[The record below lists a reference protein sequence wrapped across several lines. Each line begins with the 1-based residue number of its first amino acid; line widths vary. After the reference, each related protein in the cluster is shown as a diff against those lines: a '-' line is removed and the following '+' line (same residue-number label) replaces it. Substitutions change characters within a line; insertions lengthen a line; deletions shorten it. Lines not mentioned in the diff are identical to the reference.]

1 MKRRRGALR
10 ILVSGASVSG
20 PVLAYWLTRHGF
32 CVTVVERAPALRK
45 TGGHAVDLFRP
56 AMDISEKM
64 GVLPLV
70 EERATGTNRM
80 TVYREG
86 SRRPVRADLSK
97 IFSGTSE
104 RHVEIMR
111 DDLSEI
117 YYDAARDDVEYVFG
131 DSITA
136 ISPDGEVRFEN
147 AAPRRFDLVVG
158 ADGLHSNVRRLA
170 LDDESRYNGFI
181 GAYFGVLTLPNI
193 SDLDR
198 ELLIHVGVGRTA
210 GMYGAPH
217 LDDARALFLFRSE
230 RELDYHH
237 HDVPRQKAL
246 LRGAFAGM
254 HARVDC
260 WLDELDRTPA
270 LYFDSIT
277 QLRMD
282 TWSQGRVTLVGDAGY
297 CPGPAVGGST
307 SLAVVGAYVLAGEL
321 AQAGG
326 DHKRAFP
333 AYERVMT
340 EHVRG
345 SRAAG
350 LSAAKTLIPMSRLGV
365 WGLAQGARL
374 ISALP
379 AGPSRALL
387 RLTTQSARFYNSVTV
402 DDYLPSPAASG
413 GPGGLAG
420 NPGDGLAVE

>member
-1 MKRRRGALR
+1 MR
-10 ILVSGASVSG
+10 ILVSGAGVAG
-20 PVLAYWLTRHGF
+20 PVLAHWLTRHGF
-32 CVTVVERAPALRK
+32 SVTVVERAPALRR

-56 AMDISEKM
+56 ATDISERM
-64 GVLPLV
+64 GVLPRI

-80 TVYREG
+80 TVHREG

-97 IFSGTSE
+97 IFGAASD

-111 DDLSEI
+111 DDLSSI

-170 LDDESRYNGFI
+170 FDEESRSNSYI
-181 GAYFGVLTLPNI
+181 GAYLAVLTLPND
-193 SDLDR
+193 SDLDG
-198 ELLIHVGVGRTA
+198 ELLLHVGVGRTA
-210 GMYGAPH
+210 GMYGARH
-217 LDDARALFLFRSE
+217 VGDARVLFLFRSE
-230 RELDYHH
+230 RELDCHH
-237 HDVPRQKAL
+237 HDVPRQKEL

-254 HARVDC
+254 HDRVDR

-270 LYFDSIT
+270 FYFDSIT

-282 TWSQGRVTLVGDAGY
+282 TWSRGRVTLVGDAGY

-321 AQAGG
+321 ARAGG
-326 DHKRAFP
+326 DHTLAFP
-333 AYERVMT
+333 AYERAMST
-340 EHVRG
+340 YVRG
-345 SRAAG
+345 SRAVA
-350 LSAAKTLIPMSRLGV
+350 LSAAKTLIPTSRLGV

-379 AGPSRALL
+379 AGPARGLI
-387 RLTTQSARFYNSVTV
+387 RLTTKSARLHDAMRVP
-402 DDYLPSPAASG
+402 DYPP
-413 GPGGLAG
+413 
-420 NPGDGLAVE
+420 

>member
-1 MKRRRGALR
+1 MR
-10 ILVSGASVSG
+10 ILVSGASIAG

-32 CVTVVERAPALRK
+32 CVTVVERAPTLRK

-56 AMDISEKM
+56 AMNISEKM
-64 GVLPLV
+64 GVLPRV

-80 TVYREG
+80 TLYQQG
-86 SRRPVRADLSK
+86 ARRPVRADLSK
-97 IFSGTSE
+97 IFSATSD

-117 YYDAARDDVEYVFG
+117 YYDAARDDVEYIFG

-136 ISPDGEVRFEN
+136 ISPDGEVQFEN
-147 AAPRRFDLVVG
+147 AAPRRFDLVIG
-158 ADGLHSNVRRLA
+158 ADGLHSNVRRLVF
-170 LDDESRYNGFI
+170 DEESRFTAFI
-181 GAYFGVLTLPNI
+181 GAYLGVLTLPNV
-193 SDLDR
+193 SDLDS

-210 GMYGAPH
+210 GMYGARH
-217 LDDARALFLFRSE
+217 LGDARALFLFRTE

-237 HDVPRQKAL
+237 RDVPRQKEL
-246 LRGAFAGM
+246 LRAAFVGM
-254 HARVDC
+254 HAHVDC

-270 LYFDSIT
+270 FYFDSIT

-326 DHKRAFP
+326 DHEHAFP
-333 AYERVMT
+333 AYERVMA

-345 SRAAG
+345 SRAAA
-350 LSAAKTLIPMSRLGV
+350 LSAAKTLIPTSRLGV

-379 AGPSRALL
+379 AGPSRALV
-387 RLTTQSARFYNSVTV
+387 RLTTKSGRLYNSMTV
-402 DDYLPSPAASG
+402 DDYLPAPAASG
-413 GPGGLAG
+413 DRGGLAG
-420 NPGDGLAVE
+420 DPGGGPGQSGGRC